1 MKVQFLSAKGYSD
14 PSKNNGDCILVDN
27 GSELVVY
34 DCGCEEHARRVLNYM
49 RQHGYRQAKVVLS
62 HNDSDHFDGI
72 PYLIERGAVSAVY
85 TLLLLKYKDE
95 LEPYFI
101 HVPNPDDNSFWD
113 FTSRIMYDRV
123 LFKKNDAEARFY
135 NHIHCQYLFFDFFIM
150 DNFPGG
156 LRGKLQVFELKLLYV
171 LATSKRYK
179 LKYWPPKNPIS
190 RLAVFILCR
199 LGMYIP
205 LEWLFKRYDKVSR
218 RYNKKKNCEDFILSN
233 ASASFLADCIYKKKW
248 YKTRTEL
255 PVRGRNFFV
264 PGEYDESLRNYYGDY
279 MQLPPEESRYPE
291 HIENFEDVAF
301 LNEK

>member
-1 MKVQFLSAKGYSD
+1 MTEQEQKIVDKVHDYEFEMMCKLDDVCRRHDITYYLEGGTLIGA
-14 PSKNNGDCILVDN
+14 
-27 GSELVVY
+27 
-34 DCGCEEHARRVLNYM
+34 ARHKDFVPWDDDIDIYIKR
-49 RQHGYRQAKVVLS
+49 K
-62 HNDSDHFDGI
+62 DF
-72 PYLIERGAVSAVY
+72 EK
-85 TLLLLKYKDE
+85 LLKYKDE

-279 MQLPPEESRYPE
+279 
-291 HIENFEDVAF
+291 I
-301 LNEK
+301 

>member
-1 MKVQFLSAKGYSD
+1 MTEQEQKIVDKVHDYEFEMMCKLDDVCRRHDITYYLEGGTLIGA
-14 PSKNNGDCILVDN
+14 
-27 GSELVVY
+27 
-34 DCGCEEHARRVLNYM
+34 ARHKDFVPWDDDIDIYIKR
-49 RQHGYRQAKVVLS
+49 K
-62 HNDSDHFDGI
+62 DF
-72 PYLIERGAVSAVY
+72 EK
-85 TLLLLKYKDE
+85 LLKYKDE

-248 YKTRTEL
+248 YKTRAEL

>member
-1 MKVQFLSAKGYSD
+1 MTEQEQKIVDKVHDYQFEMMCKLDDVCRRHDITYYLEGGTLIGA
-14 PSKNNGDCILVDN
+14 
-27 GSELVVY
+27 
-34 DCGCEEHARRVLNYM
+34 ARHKDFVPWDDDIDIYIKR
-49 RQHGYRQAKVVLS
+49 K
-62 HNDSDHFDGI
+62 DF
-72 PYLIERGAVSAVY
+72 EK
-85 TLLLLKYKDE
+85 LLKYKDE

>member
-1 MKVQFLSAKGYSD
+1 MTEQEQKIVDKVHDYEFEMMCKLDDVCRRHDITYYLEGGTLIGA
-14 PSKNNGDCILVDN
+14 
-27 GSELVVY
+27 
-34 DCGCEEHARRVLNYM
+34 ARHKDFVPWDDDIDIYIKR
-49 RQHGYRQAKVVLS
+49 K
-62 HNDSDHFDGI
+62 DF
-72 PYLIERGAVSAVY
+72 EK
-85 TLLLLKYKDE
+85 LLKYKDE

-218 RYNKKKNCEDFILSN
+218 RYNKKKNCEYFILSN